1 VRRGEG
7 IFLPVTETMGV
18 SDEVEMV
25 GVKKS
30 ILDVVV
36 VQQQKRINE
45 LEEKLR
51 KVSKKLKSLK
61 KEMSEDQGGLI
72 KVDSFIENKVSVAE
86 SLTPDAVDRGL
97 AVKRGTKS
105 SNIKKSSGYPTP
117 SPQFSVLPRYWTE
130 EEHRKFL
137 EGRKLY
143 GPKNYAA
150 ISAVVRSRTPKQVR
164 THAQKYEMRLVRE
177 SAVKSYAMARQMS
190 HPAAPSPVT
199 QDLPQTTGQDSNATV
214 SSVEDVDLDDTTS
227 LFEDSSADVVESLP
241 VDGVDDL
248 DSFLDE
254 NIMHS

>member
-1 VRRGEG
+1 MRVG
-7 IFLPVTETMGV
+7 
-18 SDEVEMV
+18 DEVEMV

-51 KVSKKLKSLK
+51 KVSKKLKHLK
-61 KEMSEDQGGLI
+61 KEMSEDQGTLV
-72 KVDSFIENKVSVAE
+72 KVESFVESKVSVAE
-86 SLTPDAVDRGL
+86 SQAVDAVDRGSVL
-97 AVKRGTKS
+97 KRVTKGS
-105 SNIKKSSGYPTP
+105 NNIKKSPSYPIP

-150 ISAVVRSRTPKQVR
+150 ISAVVRTRTPKQVR

-177 SAVKSYAMARQMS
+177 SAVMSYAMARQT
-190 HPAAPSPVT
+190 PQPTAPGLT
-199 QDLPQTTGQDSNATV
+199 IHDLPGTTGQDSNATM
-214 SSVEDVDLDDTTS
+214 SSVEDVDVDDKRS
-227 LFEDSSADVVESLP
+227 LFEESGPDLVESLP
-241 VDGVDDL
+241 VDSVDDL